1 MVDKEM
7 RKEEEEV
14 IKLAKEQIT
23 NQHVRENKTLVS
35 VFPEMHAMP

>member
-1 MVDKEM
+1 MQEKEM
-7 RKEEEEV
+7 NKEELEV

-35 VFPEMHAMP
+35 VFPEMHAVP